1 MSKKIINLLEINQSE
16 IIGTG
21 NDPEILY
28 KTDIDLQEYI
38 TYNNDE
44 LQIYNDVL
52 NKYKNIF
59 DKIKK
64 IDNIEITDFKCG
76 VLNANI
82 PIRWDKNNIKK
93 GYQII
98 EDNKINFIDCLQEKS
113 IIKIDLITLDNN
125 IFTEYSN
132 NYYYMFNDFS
142 TNPNQL
148 NKKQIEISL
157 LKDARDYR
165 DEGRLYKSLKRLY
178 AYYKIKNKK
187 MKQNKLIPFFNSEIG
202 KLSYLNNI
210 LIIIDFI
217 ISNNIK
223 KLKKDEDILYNL
235 HFINKYYNIQ
245 DLIDNYKQNNF
256 NELLKNKIED
266 INKIINKETLQF
278 IKDNNVKYI

>member
-38 TYNNDE
+38 TYNNDNI
-44 LQIYNDVL
+44 QIYNNIL
-52 NKYKNIF
+52 NDYKNIF

-76 VLNANI
+76 VLNGNI
-82 PIRWDKNNIKK
+82 PIRWDYNSIKK

-132 NYYYMFNDFS
+132 NYYYMFDDFS

-148 NKKQIEISL
+148 NKNQIEISL
-157 LKDARDYR
+157 LKDAVYYR

-178 AYYKIKNKK
+178 A
-187 MKQNKLIPFFNSEIG
+187 
-202 KLSYLNNI
+202 
-210 LIIIDFI
+210 
-217 ISNNIK
+217 
-223 KLKKDEDILYNL
+223 
-235 HFINKYYNIQ
+235 
-245 DLIDNYKQNNF
+245 
-256 NELLKNKIED
+256 
-266 INKIINKETLQF
+266 
-278 IKDNNVKYI
+278 